1 MDSGEGRGGLPTL
14 TLSQMLMLRPM
25 LTPTFCMADTVDSTE
40 DIPDTTALALV
51 DTTADMDSGDGRG
64 GLPTLPLSQMLMLR
78 PMLTPTFCMAD
89 TVDSTED
96 IPDTTAMAL
105 DTTDMDSGEGKLSK
119 ECQHNTTTTCP
130 TLPDCYRD
138 TIKVQIEEEIPVLP
152 VY

>member
-1 MDSGEGRGGLPTL
+1 MG
-14 TLSQMLMLRPM
+14 
-25 LTPTFCMADTVDSTE
+25 LTPGFSDTDSDTDTDTDYTDTVDSTV
-40 DIPDTTALALV
+40 DTDTTL
-51 DTTADMDSGDGRG
+51 DTPDSGDGRG
-64 GLPTLPLSQMLMLR
+64 GLPTLPLSQMLMLM

-89 TVDSTED
+89 TLADTTED

-152 VY
+152 VYVVSMCDLCNLEIIHTA

>member
-1 MDSGEGRGGLPTL
+1 MGDYT
-14 TLSQMLMLRPM
+14 
-25 LTPTFCMADTVDSTE
+25 DTADSTE
-40 DIPDTTALALV
+40 DTDTIV
-51 DTTADMDSGDGRG
+51 DYTDSGEGRG

-96 IPDTTAMAL
+96 IPDTTATAL
-105 DTTDMDSGEGKLSK
+105 DTTDMDSGEGKLSR

-130 TLPDCYRD
+130 TLPDCYPD

-152 VY
+152 VYVVSMCDLCNLEIIHTAF